1 MEPARADQFVAKSI
15 HAGQTCASIAD
26 VVWELSAVT
35 RCAVAGFELFLVVV
49 DAITQ
54 VLPHALP
61 KVAPAQLI
69 DQLAP
74 VIAFA
79 DASKHR
85 IAHLRQGENT
95 VANVRR
101 QTGYGAVEVIAAAG
115 VPLYIHFLDLLF
127 GCSPTTTDR
136 ADRTTCFWK
145 LLFQQGI

>member
-1 MEPARADQFVAKSI
+1 
-15 HAGQTCASIAD
+15 
-26 VVWELSAVT
+26 
-35 RCAVAGFELFLVVV
+35 VAGFELFLVVV
-49 DAITQ
+49 DAITE

-79 DASKHR
+79 DALKHR
-85 IAHLRQGENT
+85 IPHLRKGKNT

>member
-1 MEPARADQFVAKSI
+1 
-15 HAGQTCASIAD
+15 
-26 VVWELSAVT
+26 
-35 RCAVAGFELFLVVV
+35 LVVV
-49 DAITQ
+49 DAITE

-79 DASKHR
+79 DALKHR
-85 IAHLRQGENT
+85 ITHLRKSENT

-127 GCSPTTTDR
+127 GCSPTATDW

>member
-1 MEPARADQFVAKSI
+1 MRCYWDFYS
-15 HAGQTCASIAD
+15 AGKLMFGGG
-26 VVWELSAVT
+26 V
-35 RCAVAGFELFLVVV
+35 
-49 DAITQ
+49 
-54 VLPHALP
+54 
-61 KVAPAQLI
+61 I
-69 DQLAP
+69 DQLAA

-79 DASKHR
+79 DALKHR

-115 VPLYIHFLDLLF
+115 VPLHIHFLDLLF
-127 GCSPTTTDR
+127 GCSPTATDR